1 VNPPGT
7 TTPAPADSA
16 LPDELLPVLGSTGST
31 PRLLALLLSHQHSRR
46 LLTLRALL
54 EAVATAPAGTLP
66 DGTADRVLR
75 DWRLLEAADR
85 ADPAAA
91 RQVVQ
96 YPHTGAWAERCLRA
110 LTRPGQAHR
119 AAEELPH
126 LAGLAVAAAARAGLR
141 FTADVPLRDG
151 ELRLPTL
158 GSHRPPGP
166 ASFPDQAPGPDPTP
180 GPGAA
185 ARTAGPRAAHADI
198 RQVRVIGEP
207 RRLWLSPLP
216 PGGVSGAGVSGAG
229 TPGVGASLTLS
240 AAVPAGPPWSAAG
253 RAPGPGPGAGPCLGP
268 GPAPAPGSV
277 EVRQGS
283 DGIWRSAAPGWRP
296 LQALRHPDG
305 RAVLIDDVDPYRDEE
320 RRTNPYGLDIA
331 DRLDLG
337 GHTAWRTAWRD
348 ARPWLRLGGS
358 TRAEEVEALLDCVV
372 PLAGAPGAQCSA
384 TRGEAFGALLSS
396 TPRDGLE
403 LAATLVHE
411 LQHAK
416 LLAVSQLAVLHTAD
430 DTPGYWA
437 PWRPDPRPFDGLFQG
452 AYAHLALADFHLRA
466 ATALTD
472 PVRRDAAWADHCRCR
487 EQVGAA
493 LPQLLGARA
502 LTRQGRALANAMA
515 AHHSRL
521 KEHAPPD
528 GHLAR
533 ATAYV
538 ETARVIWRRR
548 RAQSVTNGREPA

>member
-1 VNPPGT
+1 MNPPGT
-7 TTPAPADSA
+7 TTPAPAPADSA
-16 LPDELLPVLGSTGST
+16 LPDEMLPVLGSTGST
-31 PRLLALLLSHQHSRR
+31 PQLLALLVSHQHARR

-54 EAVATAPAGTLP
+54 EAVMDAPAGVLP
-66 DGTADRVLR
+66 AGTADRVLR

-85 ADPAAA
+85 ADSAAT

-119 AAEELPH
+119 AVEELPH

-141 FTADVPLRDG
+141 FTVDVPLRDG

-158 GSHRPPGP
+158 GGHRPALLP
-166 ASFPDQAPGPDPTP
+166 AAGSPAPGTP
-180 GPGAA
+180 A
-185 ARTAGPRAAHADI
+185 PRI
-198 RQVRVIGEP
+198 RVIGEP
-207 RRLWLSPLP
+207 RRLWLVPLP
-216 PGGVSGAGVSGAG
+216 PDPDPGHGHGPTWASGQDLD
-229 TPGVGASLTLS
+229 TPGPL
-240 AAVPAGPPWSAAG
+240 
-253 RAPGPGPGAGPCLGP
+253 
-268 GPAPAPGSV
+268 PGSV
-277 EVRQGS
+277 EVRLGA

-337 GHTAWRTAWRD
+337 GHAAWRTAWRD
-348 ARPWLRLGGS
+348 ARPWLRLGGP
-358 TRAEEVEALLDCVV
+358 TRAAEVGALLDCVV

-430 DTPGYWA
+430 DTPGYFA

-466 ATALTD
+466 AKALID
-472 PVRRDAAWADHCRCR
+472 PARRDAAWADHCRCR

-515 AHHSRL
+515 AHHTRL

-548 RAQSVTNGREPA
+548 RAQMTTNGREPA